1 MMKTISSVLGSL
13 GLVVLCSAAG
23 AGDAPDP
30 CSQFSWNVT
39 HELAVFGQ
47 TAKTVTAGKD
57 GASAPMLS
65 PDQLYELMLT
75 PQAQVSFA
83 HPPSK
88 RALNDGAYAGLARVH
103 IATAG
108 TYRVSIDGPFWID
121 VLSGG
126 SVLDSGDFTGN
137 HGCKTLSKLV
147 EFQMPAGDVLLQLS
161 GAAKGTVHVAVT
173 ASPKS
178 KS

>member
-1 MMKTISSVLGSL
+1 MMRILRALGCVSL
-13 GLVVLCSAAG
+13 MVLCGAA
-23 AGDAPDP
+23 AAADSPDP
-30 CSQFSWNVT
+30 CTQFSWNVT

-47 TAKTVTAGKD
+47 TPKAVTAGKD
-57 GASAPMLS
+57 GASAPVIT
-65 PDQLYELMLT
+65 PDQLYELTLT

-103 IATAG
+103 ITTAG
-108 TYRVSIDGPFWID
+108 TYRVAIDGPFWID

-147 EFQMPAGDVLLQLS
+147 EFQMPAGDVVLQLS
-161 GAAKGTVHVAVT
+161 GASKGTVHVAVT
-173 ASPKS
+173 PSLKS